1 MYHACHAVTVVD
13 GFKFFALYEEIS
25 ICDELPRLRKEQ
37 DRNCRIADDSRK
49 IVKIKARRRLRL
61 RLTQTVKARCV

>member
-25 ICDELPRLRKEQ
+25 IYDELPRLRKEQ

-49 IVKIKARRRLRL
+49 IVKNQGKATLE
-61 RLTQTVKARCV
+61 TQVDTNSKS